1 MPVPNPGERNQRSV
15 VGTGSSASERTC
27 SPLKE
32 NTMASPA
39 TFRTPYDIRVEL
51 VTHTIE
57 THSTLDAAAAGELA
71 LQILGALNSI
81 PEKVR

>member
-1 MPVPNPGERNQRSV
+1 ML
-15 VGTGSSASERTC
+15 A
-27 SPLKE
+27 LKE
-32 NTMASPA
+32 YAMVSPV
-39 TFRTPYDIRVEL
+39 TFRTPYDIRVDL

-71 LQILGALNSI
+71 LQVLHALNSI